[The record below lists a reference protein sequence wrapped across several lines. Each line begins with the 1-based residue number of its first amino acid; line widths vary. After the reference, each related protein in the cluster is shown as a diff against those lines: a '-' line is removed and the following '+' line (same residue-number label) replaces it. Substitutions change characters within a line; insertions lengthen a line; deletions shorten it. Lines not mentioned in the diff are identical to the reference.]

1 MSESHH
7 PASVPATGRLAEPTR
22 DLEAL
27 VRTFAHTLERSGLH
41 AALAW
46 LNARTRYRFT
56 GVYRFDGAVLRNV
69 ALFDRENPRIHLGDD
84 AVLRETYC
92 GLVADSRAP
101 VGTADGRRDPRA
113 GALRARETTL
123 AYCGV
128 PVITGAYGCAGT
140 LCHFDPRPRLLA
152 AAEVPLLERCAAL
165 LAPALAAATRAGVP
179 A

>member
-1 MSESHH
+1 MSESHL
-7 PASVPATGRLAEPTR
+7 PARVPMTGRLAEPTR
-22 DLEAL
+22 DLDGL

-56 GVYRFDGAVLRNV
+56 GVYRFDGAALRNV
-69 ALFDRENPRIHLGDD
+69 ALFDRENPGIHLGND

-92 GLVADSRAP
+92 GLVASARAP
-101 VGTADGRRDPRA
+101 FETADGRRDRRVGTLP
-113 GALRARETTL
+113 ARETTL

-128 PVITGAYGCAGT
+128 PVMTADAGCAGT

-165 LAPALAAATRAGVP
+165 LAPALAAARRAAVP